1 LIYTH
6 GIGTVARR
14 HAGAHDGPFGCE
26 TVYAGDTSWVR
37 VPPVVVIV
45 NWTRP
50 GVKSAK
56 KTAFVQPFAP
66 GQVAV

>member
-1 LIYTH
+1 M
-6 GIGTVARR
+6 
-14 HAGAHDGPFGCE
+14 
-26 TVYAGDTSWVR
+26 YAGDTSWVR

-45 NWTRP
+45 NWTWP

-66 GQVAV
+66 GQVEV